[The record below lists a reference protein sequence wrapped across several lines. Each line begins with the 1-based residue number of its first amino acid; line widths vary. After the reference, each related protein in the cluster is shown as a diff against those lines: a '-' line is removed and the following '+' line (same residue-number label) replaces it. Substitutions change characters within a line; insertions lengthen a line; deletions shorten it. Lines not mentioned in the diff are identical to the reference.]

1 MSSPTS
7 TLEKGHMARRFPFPQ
22 LLLLL
27 LLLPGSWALSKAQEL
42 RRVAGQTLSV
52 RCQYPPRGGPYQSK
66 GWCKEVS
73 KFTCLRLVTSSRPRT
88 LTQIS
93 QSSIWDDPAAG
104 FFIVTMTGLK
114 EQDSGHYWCRIYHT
128 SGNSVDRSLRFYLA
142 VSPAPKTSPE
152 MPSPQPPLRAP
163 STASASMQ
171 ATWAP
176 HDLVS
181 SQTQS
186 CVSPTGRAGE
196 TPGASSAITAPSRQQ
211 NPTSHSSPAAP
222 SALVPLLC
230 GLLVAKS
237 LVLSALFVWTS
248 HLRTLRNQ
256 HVRHRGRSLT
266 CPARRRPGPWAL
278 PAEPRDP
285 RRTASLPGVLR
296 SSSLT
301 SELCLSCEEKTKA
314 SQNLSQR
321 PWLPSSLQ
329 C

>member
-142 VSPAPKTSPE
+142 VSP
-152 MPSPQPPLRAP
+152 
-163 STASASMQ
+163 ASASMQ

>member
-42 RRVAGQTLSV
+42 HRVAGQTLSV

-142 VSPAPKTSPE
+142 VSPA
-152 MPSPQPPLRAP
+152 
-163 STASASMQ
+163 SASMQ

-196 TPGASSAITAPSRQQ
+196 TPGASSAITAPSR
-211 NPTSHSSPAAP
+211 PAAP

-248 HLRTLRNQ
+248 HLRTLRNR

-285 RRTASLPGVLR
+285 RRTASLPAVLR

-301 SELCLSCEEKTKA
+301 SELCLSREEKAKA

>member
-1 MSSPTS
+1 
-7 TLEKGHMARRFPFPQ
+7 MARRFPFPQ

-142 VSPAPKTSPE
+142 VSPA
-152 MPSPQPPLRAP
+152 
-163 STASASMQ
+163 SASMQ

-186 CVSPTGRAGE
+186 CVSPTGRAR
-196 TPGASSAITAPSRQQ
+196 SSPLSVPLSSRQQ

-237 LVLSALFVWTS
+237 LVLSFLT
-248 HLRTLRNQ
+248 TLLVPCSRCISTPWKTLLEL
-256 HVRHRGRSLT
+256 RSLDASKAT
-266 CPARRRPGPWAL
+266 CHSQQVTDLLW
-278 PAEPRDP
+278 
-285 RRTASLPGVLR
+285 T
-296 SSSLT
+296 
-301 SELCLSCEEKTKA
+301 CLSPINNEMNESCK
-314 SQNLSQR
+314 S
-321 PWLPSSLQ
+321 
-329 C
+329 

>member
-42 RRVAGQTLSV
+42 HRVAGQTLSV

-142 VSPAPKTSPE
+142 VSPA
-152 MPSPQPPLRAP
+152 
-163 STASASMQ
+163 SASMQ

-211 NPTSHSSPAAP
+211 NPTPHSSPAAP

-237 LVLSALFVWTS
+237 LVLSALFVWW
-248 HLRTLRNQ
+248 TLRNQ

-301 SELCLSCEEKTKA
+301 SELCLSCEEKAKA